1 MKSLLK
7 IVTDCI
13 DSFSKQANVTRL
25 AAIVGG
31 EAVIMH
37 GIPRTTID
45 LDVLFYCGDEKETIS
60 DTGKTFASF
69 LRQELGV
76 QFEVKNFEASK
87 DPFDPLKHDLIIIT
101 DPEKRFKKL
110 DILIANFQWEL
121 EGLKSMDSPHTG
133 PLSPYPKE
141 YLVGMK
147 LMAGGV
153 QDREDIRNLFLVM
166 PDLDKEKA
174 WELARLIR
182 RDKNLSAIL
191 SERQRYGNKDQDSI
205 LESLKISGGRL
216 NDPLIKNE

>member
-7 IVTDCI
+7 IVTKCI
-13 DSFSKQANVTRL
+13 DSFSEQANVVRL

-45 LDVLFYCGDEKETIS
+45 VDILLFCGDEKKHI
-60 DTGKTFASF
+60 DNIGKVFASF
-69 LRQELGV
+69 LRKEIGGK
-76 QFEVKNFEASK
+76 FEIKNFEASK
-87 DPFDPLKHDLIIIT
+87 DPSDPLKHDLIIVT
-101 DPEKRFKKL
+101 DLEKRFKKL

-133 PLSPYPKE
+133 PLYPYPKE

-153 QDREDIRNLFLVM
+153 QDEEDIRNLFLVM
-166 PDLDKEKA
+166 SDLEKEKA
-174 WELARLIR
+174 WGIARLIK
-182 RDKNLSAIL
+182 RDKNLTRVL
-191 SERQRYGNKDQDSI
+191 SE
-205 LESLKISGGRL
+205 GRRR
-216 NDPLIKNE
+216 

>member
-13 DSFSKQANVTRL
+13 DSFSKQTNVTRL

-45 LDVLFYCGDEKETIS
+45 LDVLFYCGDEKKPIS
-60 DTGKTFASF
+60 DTGKSFASF
-69 LRQELGV
+69 LRQELGE

-121 EGLKSMDSPHTG
+121 EGLKSMDSSHTG
-133 PLSPYPKE
+133 PLYPYPKE

-166 PDLDKEKA
+166 SELETEKA

-182 RDKNLSAIL
+182 RDKNLAAIL
-191 SERQRYGNKDQDSI
+191 SEKRRYIKDDRNSI
-205 LESLKISGGRL
+205 WETLKIKKKKL
-216 NDPLIKNE
+216 NQLP